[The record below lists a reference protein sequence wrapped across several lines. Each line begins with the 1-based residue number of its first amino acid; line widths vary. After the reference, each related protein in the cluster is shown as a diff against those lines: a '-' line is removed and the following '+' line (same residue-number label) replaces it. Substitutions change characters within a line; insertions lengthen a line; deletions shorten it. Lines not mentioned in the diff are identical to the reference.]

1 MSARGLWRLLGG
13 LVLGLAVLAGGSA
26 AWGQLARQS
35 DTDHQTYWQPIS
47 AVEVDSGSAMVK
59 IEAGAADR
67 VTVSENLDWAL
78 RRPSVSRTVTGSVL
92 KVSVSCRTPVGL
104 MGCGVTLDIQVP
116 AATAIRAKG
125 SSGTTLVR
133 GVSGEIRART
143 TSGQVRLDGVSGPI
157 WAWATSGQITG
168 KELAS
173 QVVQA
178 AAGSGRVDLSYARS
192 PHSVTATTTSGSLA
206 VSVPADRTRYRVDG
220 RTTSGSW
227 DVDPG
232 LLDSAADRTIDV
244 TTMSGQVSVMYA
256 TR

>member
-1 MSARGLWRLLGG
+1 VTQRRLWRLLGG
-13 LVLGLAVLAGGSA
+13 LVLGLALLAGGST

-35 DTDHQTYWQPIS
+35 DTDHQTYWQPIT
-47 AVEVDSGSAMVK
+47 AVEVDSGSAMVR

-67 VTVSENLDWAL
+67 VTVWENLDWAL

-104 MGCGVTLDIQVP
+104 MGCGVNLDIQVP
-116 AATAIRAKG
+116 AATVIRAKG

-143 TSGQVRLDGVSGPI
+143 TSGQLRLDGVSGPV
-157 WAWATSGQITG
+157 WAWATSGRITG

-178 AAGSGRVDLSYARS
+178 AAGSGQVDLAYAR
-192 PHSVTATTTSGSLA
+192 PPRTVTATSTSGSVA
-206 VSVPADRTRYRVDG
+206 VTVPADRTRYRVDG
-220 RTTSGSW
+220 RTASGSW

-232 LLDSAADRTIDV
+232 LLDSTADRAIDV
-244 TTMSGQVSVMYA
+244 TTMSGPVSVMYA
-256 TR
+256 TG